1 MLHQNAVTAQK
12 EALLQCRMNWLG
24 SKCDAFI
31 SVFFTP
37 QSKLD
42 AKYTEE
48 VCADI
53 TRAWTCMH
61 ACTWICQTPAGYKSV
76 SQGTELPLSGSWCW
90 ERKGGDGSFFSCSA
104 SLALQCLGCLVSAP
118 PPLRKN
124 TSDISWQWE
133 HWWCCRGPNG
143 ACACVCVTHQHTE
156 QTVVF
161 RHYSSGNR
169 SHIDNIYFAATQFRA
184 ELHACDFGLN
194 GVSNDSQIIQPP
206 FLTHVAALFVNL
218 PPLF

>member
-1 MLHQNAVTAQK
+1 MPLRHRKRLFYSAEWIGWAQSVMHSSQCFSLHSLNSMLNTLK
-12 EALLQCRMNWLG
+12 KFALTLHVHGL
-24 SKCDAFI
+24 A
-31 SVFFTP
+31 
-37 QSKLD
+37 
-42 AKYTEE
+42 
-48 VCADI
+48 
-53 TRAWTCMH
+53 CMH
-61 ACTWICQTPAGYKSV
+61 AREYARHL
-76 SQGTELPLSGSWCW
+76 QGINQFP
-90 ERKGGDGSFFSCSA
+90 RAQSCP
-104 SLALQCLGCLVSAP
+104 SLAAGAEKEREGMGPSSPALLLWHSNVWGVWFQPP